1 MTCLYVP
8 RTGRANRHGMG
19 VPRTQGSCLRKLYGH
34 IARDKFLVRFSR
46 GVKYDINSCKPP
58 SLSENPQMRDSDG
71 GYFAWSAGIFAFAC
85 VLWSITS
92 VSSDVGGGVALWA
105 ARTMLGGVIS
115 TAVIYLV
122 GRQLGGNGSWK
133 AVFSVVFYAH
143 VYMAPMAAAVAA
155 LVFLTTGLTPL
166 GFLDG
171 LGLTDVGISE
181 TGPNVS
187 VALDLLGFL
196 AVLIVVIVVF
206 LVWGTVLWIK
216 AVKTVNGF
224 GTAKAFG
231 LIILGGAASL
241 VTTLPLSV

>member
-1 MTCLYVP
+1 MDWPHIGYVP
-8 RTGRANRHGMG
+8 PGLNMA
-19 VPRTQGSCLRKLYGH
+19 LRVM
-34 IARDKFLVRFSR
+34 ASP
-46 GVKYDINSCKPP
+46 NSAFA
-58 SLSENPQMRDSDG
+58 QIRDSDG
-71 GYFAWSAGIFAFAC
+71 GYFVWSAGIFAFAC

-92 VSSDVGGGVALWA
+92 IPSDNNGLTALWA
-105 ARTMLGGVIS
+105 VNALVGGVIS

-122 GRQLGGNGSWK
+122 GKQLGGSGSWK

-143 VYMAPMAAAVAA
+143 AYMVPMAAAVAA

-181 TGPNVS
+181 TGPNAS
-187 VALDLLGFL
+187 VMLDLLGFL
-196 AVLIVVIVVF
+196 AVLIVVIVAF
-206 LVWGTVLWIK
+206 LVWGMVLWIK

-231 LIILGGAASL
+231 LIILGGVASL
-241 VTTLPLSV
+241 VVTLPLSV